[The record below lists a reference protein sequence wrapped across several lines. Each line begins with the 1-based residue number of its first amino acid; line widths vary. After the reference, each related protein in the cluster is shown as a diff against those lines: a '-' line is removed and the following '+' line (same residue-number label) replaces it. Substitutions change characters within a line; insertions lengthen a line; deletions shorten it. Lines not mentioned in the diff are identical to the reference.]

1 MSLETS
7 VYIDCI
13 HKLYFM
19 LTIYYII
26 LQTHNLMTEH
36 LARNARKQPSFV
48 IRIDAELP
56 VWVTKFS

>member
-1 MSLETS
+1 M
-7 VYIDCI
+7 YIDCI